1 MTTKKL
7 LQTLFLA
14 CILTLGGCQ
23 IAPLKN
29 LGQPAPK
36 IGLALGS
43 GAAHGFAHI
52 GVLKAL
58 EAQGIHPDFVAGTSA
73 GSVVGAIYASGHAP
87 LEVQRM
93 ALEMDESQIA
103 DWGLPS
109 RGFLKGEALAAYVNR
124 VVSNRPLEKLKIP
137 LAVVATDLKTGTMKV
152 FRNGNAGQAVRA
164 SSAVPTIF
172 RPVEIQGGEYVDG
185 GLVSP
190 VPAGVA
196 RDMGATFVIAVDIG
210 DKPTDNKVS
219 SALDVFW
226 QTWAI
231 MGRSLARH
239 DLKHADIVVRPNLV
253 DVSATDFK
261 GKNWAILEG
270 EAAVARVLPELRSK
284 LQAAGWRPRE
294 RIAQR

>member
-1 MTTKKL
+1 
-7 LQTLFLA
+7 
-14 CILTLGGCQ
+14 LGGCH

-58 EAQGIHPDFVAGTSA
+58 EAQGIHPDFIAGTSA

-261 GKNWAILEG
+261 GKNRAILEG